1 MMVMRERSGRSGR
14 RRGSQKPGIAIG
26 SDVTAGVFGTPGP
39 TFGGGGP
46 NCRGVWACA
55 TVAATSSTTMAHAE
69 PPRGHVLNF
78 DVIPLALPRN
88 RADHILAVAVGLSY
102 SGFDFAG
109 QTAVKCRS
117 ISCTGILTKSLS
129 TSARSA
135 PFNVWE

>member
-26 SDVTAGVFGTPGP
+26 SDVTAGVFGTAGP

-69 PPRGHVLNF
+69 PPRGHALHF
-78 DVIPLALPRN
+78 DVIPFHLPLN
-88 RADHILAVAVGLSY
+88 LSDQIICVAVVESY
-102 SGFDFAG
+102 SGFDFGG
-109 QTAVKCRS
+109 QTAVKWRS
-117 ISCTGILTKSLS
+117 ISCTGILTKSL
-129 TSARSA
+129 
-135 PFNVWE
+135 